1 VSDWQGGKIFP
12 VDLDSYQG
20 QELQTITANKK
31 VHAELLQLIKSK
43 V

>member
-20 QELQTITANKK
+20 QELQTIAANKK
-31 VHAELLQLIKSK
+31 VHKEILEIIND
-43 V
+43 